1 MIQPTPIYTLLF
13 STVTEV
19 GRVNRISL
27 PTKEIATSD
36 GLKRALW
43 GQGLPLK
50 DQEAK
55 SVKDFIV
62 SWLEHLQKNKSMV
75 VSSAPFGWSLTGG
88 KPEGF
93 IFGGS
98 VWTPTGDRTSAV
110 PDIVIERQYRPE
122 GELQPWVDAAALIT
136 SQGRPGLD
144 AIIASAF
151 AAPLIKFTREPG
163 VLMSVYSQESGI
175 GKTTSMK
182 IAQAVWGDPI
192 RAMQGLSDTQNSVMH
207 KVGQLRALPVYWD
220 ELKTE
225 EDTKRFVKIVFDL
238 TSRKEKSRSQQ
249 SGQLRESGVWQ
260 TMLISASNDSI
271 TDVVVGQTK
280 QTLAGFYRVFEYAV
294 KSGKGGKGQINQA
307 DASQVVGKLD
317 DNYGM
322 VGLEYAKFLGKNH
335 AKVEKE
341 CEAFYRAIG
350 DELKTDNE
358 ERFWRV
364 MIATLLM
371 GAKYANDLKFTTI
384 DIPGLKAFLIGVIAD
399 MRVNI
404 ATQPVDMD
412 KADNVSNVLAQFLNA
427 MRARHTLRTNK
438 IHRAAGKPAS
448 GAIKVI
454 SDASK
459 LDTIYVH
466 IGVEDKILRMSS
478 TFLSSWLTDHGY
490 SRFLFT
496 KSLEKT
502 FGAVS
507 IKGRI
512 GSGTLYAGA
521 AEYLIEIP
529 LAGTTHAN
537 FIDEA

>member
-1 MIQPTPIYTLLF
+1 
-13 STVTEV
+13 VAWV
-19 GRVNRISL
+19 
-27 PTKEIATSD
+27 
-36 GLKRALW
+36 
-43 GQGLPLK
+43 
-50 DQEAK
+50 
-55 SVKDFIV
+55 
-62 SWLEHLQKNKSMV
+62 EHLQKNKSMV

-98 VWTPTGDRTSAV
+98 IWTPTGDRTAAV
-110 PDIVIERQYRPE
+110 PDVVIERQYRPE
-122 GELQPWVDAAALIT
+122 GDIAPWANAAALIT
-136 SQGRPGLD
+136 SQGRPALD

-175 GKTTSMK
+175 GKTTAMK
-182 IAQAVWGDPI
+182 IAQAVWGDPV
-192 RAMQGLSDTQNSVMH
+192 RAMQGLSDTENSVMQ

-225 EDTKRFVKIVFDL
+225 EDTKRFVKIVFNL
-238 TSRKEKSRSQQ
+238 TSRREKSRSSQ
-249 SGQLRESGVWQ
+249 SGALRESGVWQ

-294 KSGKGGKGQINQA
+294 PSGKGGKGQINQA
-307 DASQVVGKLD
+307 DASQLVGKLD

-335 AKVEKE
+335 VVVERE
-341 CEAFYRAIG
+341 VEAYYKAIG
-350 DELKTDNE
+350 DEVKTDNE

-371 GAKYANDLKFTTI
+371 GAKYSNQLKFTTI
-384 DIPGLKAFLIGVIAD
+384 DIPALKTFLIGVITD
-399 MRVNI
+399 MRANI
-404 ATQPVDMD
+404 KAQPVDMD

-427 MRARHTLRTNK
+427 MRARHTLRTNV
-438 IHRAAGKPAS
+438 IHTKAGKPAKD
-448 GAIKVI
+448 AVKVI
-454 SDASK
+454 SDASR

-466 IGVEDKILRMSS
+466 LGVDDKLLRMSS
-478 TFLSSWLTDHGY
+478 TFLSTWLAEHGY

-502 FGAVS
+502 FGATT

-512 GSGTLYAGA
+512 GAGTLYAGA
-521 AEYLIEIP
+521 TEYLLQIP